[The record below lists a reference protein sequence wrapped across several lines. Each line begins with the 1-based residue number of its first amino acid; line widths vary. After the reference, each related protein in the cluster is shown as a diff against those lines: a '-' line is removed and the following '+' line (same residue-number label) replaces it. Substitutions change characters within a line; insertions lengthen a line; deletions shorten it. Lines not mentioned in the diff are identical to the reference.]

1 MSIYMNVAHG
11 ILVLQAEN
19 EKLEALSATYEDKK
33 RSLTNYIIDADL
45 VSEAYENHKQYIT
58 MAQIPTLN
66 GLIDLC
72 QRMITAN
79 NKYIECVST
88 MVLDGVIDQ
97 ELWERTLLELKLQ
110 YDGLYISMAN
120 VQDVE
125 NDEIQMWGYRPS
137 TSYGREYNHTEYII
151 NNLQDEINVLYT
163 LIEVY
168 KNKLVRLEDML
179 MGVESVYADCVTLQE
194 SVQAAITQLSK
205 VEINSDGTYVIDSMD
220 SSAFAELNNNVVT
233 LQIKDAIVAELGEE
247 AVKAF
252 VSGMLSQEDR
262 KAMIVQMVDIA
273 ADFAPSISTT
283 TGYIEIMVWPGV
295 TVYYKK
301 TISLD
306 FGDGMPAEW
315 SVNYND
321 GGEYLS
327 SISVSYDELVIKG
340 DKVSNGIR
348 YQDNINEYLCY
359 YAQLLFV
366 EKGINCEYGF
376 SITTVN
382 IEAEELE
389 SQQNVTFATGINM
402 TPTYGIWQP
411 ETVSELAYCE
421 VAEPEWEVEVVT
433 VKDDVQKVEIDPIKE
448 TLESMGGEYDD
459 LALYGGMIYKFVTGG
474 LVTKF
479 EVYSNLIYSIVR

>member
-33 RSLTNYIIDADL
+33 LSLTNYIIDADL

-295 TVYYKK
+295 TVYYNN
-301 TISLD
+301 TVSIDIGERVPVGLSLYAKD
-306 FGDGMPAEW
+306 
-315 SVNYND
+315 N
-321 GGEYLS
+321 GEYLS
-327 SISVSYDELVIKG
+327 SMSVSYEDLVLKG
-340 DKVSNGIR
+340 DRTSNGIR
-348 YQDNINEYLCY
+348 YKKDIDENSY
-359 YAQLLFV
+359 YYVDLTFV
-366 EKGINCEYGF
+366 ANSVNCEYGVTTTVNDERNDIKYGH
-376 SITTVN
+376 SITT
-382 IEAEELE
+382 A
-389 SQQNVTFATGINM
+389 AGIKM
-402 TPTYGIWQP
+402 TPTYGMWQP

-433 VKDDVQKVEIDPIKE
+433 VRDDVQKVEIDPIKE

>member
-33 RSLTNYIIDADL
+33 LSLTNYIIDADL

-58 MAQIPTLN
+58 IAQIPTLN

-72 QRMITAN
+72 HRMITAN

-110 YDGLYISMAN
+110 YDGLYISMAK

-179 MGVESVYADCVTLQE
+179 MGVESVYADCVNLQE

-252 VSGMLSQEDR
+252 VGGKLSQDERD
-262 KAMIVQMVDIA
+262 AMIVRMVDIA

-283 TGYIEIMVWPGV
+283 AAYIEIMVWPGV
-295 TVYYKK
+295 TVYYKN
-301 TISLD
+301 TVSIDIGES
-306 FGDGMPAEW
+306 MPVGWNLYAKD
-315 SVNYND
+315 N
-321 GGEYLS
+321 GEYLS
-327 SISVSYDELVIKG
+327 SMSVSYEDLTTTIKDDVSTLRYSEKIDEHSSMYVEL
-340 DKVSNGIR
+340 SFE
-348 YQDNINEYLCY
+348 NI
-359 YAQLLFV
+359 QV
-366 EKGINCEYGF
+366 NCEYGVTTTVNDERNDIKYRH
-376 SITTVN
+376 SITTAV
-382 IEAEELE
+382 
-389 SQQNVTFATGINM
+389 GIKM
-402 TPTYGIWQP
+402 TPTYGMWQP
-411 ETVSELAYCE
+411 ETVSDLAYCE

-433 VKDDVQKVEIDPIKE
+433 VRDDVQKVEIDPIKE

>member
-1 MSIYMNVAHG
+1 MSIYMNVSHG

-33 RSLTNYIIDADL
+33 LSLTNYIIDADL

-72 QRMITAN
+72 HRMITAN

-252 VSGMLSQEDR
+252 VSGMLSQEE
-262 KAMIVQMVDIA
+262 KENMIVQMVDIA

-283 TGYIEIMVWPGV
+283 AAYIEIMVWPWV
-295 TVYYKK
+295 TVYYNN
-301 TISLD
+301 TVSIDIGESVPVGLSLYAKD
-306 FGDGMPAEW
+306 
-315 SVNYND
+315 N
-321 GGEYLS
+321 GEYLS
-327 SISVSYDELVIKG
+327 SMSVSYEDLVLKG
-340 DKVSNGIR
+340 DRTSNGIR
-348 YQDNINEYLCY
+348 YKKDIDENSY
-359 YAQLLFV
+359 YYVDLAFKREDIV
-366 EKGINCEYGF
+366 CEYGVTTNIKDERNGIDYKH
-376 SITTVN
+376 SITT
-382 IEAEELE
+382 A
-389 SQQNVTFATGINM
+389 AGIKV
-402 TPTYGIWQP
+402 TPTYGTWQP
-411 ETVSELAYCE
+411 ETVSDLAYCE
-421 VAEPEWEVEVVT
+421 IAEPEWEVEVVT
-433 VKDDVQKVEIDPIKE
+433 VRDDVQKVEIDPIKE